1 MQYSLIL
8 ASLAAL
14 AAAKTDIAGCTSSAT
29 RDQYGEASM
38 IYWVPGSGEICAFLD
53 CGGGMAPP
61 KYNVP
66 GCAAYTGTA
75 SYSPSYLPGYGPGA
89 TSTPAAQASS
99 SAAAPSVTAPA
110 SYAAS
115 TSSYASVASSYE
127 SSVLSSASA
136 VISSYSSLISSAV
149 YNTTLASV
157 TSRPVQSGPAG
168 NGSAPYPTT
177 ASPVAPT
184 YGSGSGSNSSA
195 SSTPSV
201 VPANP
206 NGAAGVRPM
215 AVLGGVAAI
224 ALGAATLL

>member
-14 AAAKTDIAGCTSSAT
+14 AAARTDISGCTSSAT

-38 IYWVPGSGEICAFLD
+38 IYWVPGSGEICDFLD

-75 SYSPSYLPGYGPGA
+75 TYSPSYLPGYGPGA
-89 TSTPAAQASS
+89 TPTSSVYS
-99 SAAAPSVTAPA
+99 SAAAPSVTVPA

-127 SSVLSSASA
+127 PSVQSAVSSA
-136 VISSYSSLISSAV
+136 ISSYSSLVSSAV
-149 YNTTLASV
+149 YNSTLASV
-157 TSRPVQSGPAG
+157 TSRPVHSGAPG
-168 NGSAPYPTT
+168 NGTAPYPTT
-177 ASPVAPT
+177 ASSAAPT
-184 YGSGSGSNSSA
+184 FGSGSGSSSSA
-195 SSTPSV
+195 PSTSSV

-206 NGAAGVRPM
+206 NGAAGVKP
-215 AVLGGVAAI
+215 ATAWGGVAAVVFGVF
-224 ALGAATLL
+224 ALL